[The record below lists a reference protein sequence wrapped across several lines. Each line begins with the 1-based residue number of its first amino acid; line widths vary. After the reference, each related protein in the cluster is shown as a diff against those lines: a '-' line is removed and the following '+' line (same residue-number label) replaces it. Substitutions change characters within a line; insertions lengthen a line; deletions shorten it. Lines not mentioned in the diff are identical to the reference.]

1 MRLAM
6 PRPLPARHLRGI
18 VAGSGVS
25 GLLPEP
31 EGLPKAG
38 SPVVVLET
46 PNAGSDAGREPPAA
60 PLVPVGCIAPVVLE
74 LFALAGVSDN
84 VNCCPVADVQLR

>member
-25 GLLPEP
+25 GSLPEP